1 MILSDAESTAPGNVA
16 DDSRL
21 DPTFLHAR
29 REAIVIFLVWCV
41 ALVWSIS
48 ICYWLG
54 YGAAATHLATIWGV
68 PAWVFW
74 GIAAPWAVA
83 VVFSLWFCFRYMVD
97 DDLSGGRPADPAEP
111 PDTGD
116 QPKVAA

>member
-1 MILSDAESTAPGNVA
+1 M
-16 DDSRL
+16 
-21 DPTFLHAR
+21 
-29 REAIVIFLVWCV
+29 
-41 ALVWSIS
+41 
-48 ICYWLG
+48 
-54 YGAAATHLATIWGV
+54 

>member
-1 MILSDAESTAPGNVA
+1 MILSDAESTALGNVA

-54 YGAAATHLATIWGV
+54 YGASATHLATIWGV

-97 DDLSGGRPADPAEP
+97 DDLSGGRPADPGEP